1 MPGSVGQ
8 SVHLFM
14 TSKAC
19 LMAFSHLKRKSRA
32 NVGQGA
38 FPQTWE
44 GWEWLELCNIFQPW
58 TFRILQQLFWLDK
71 AKRLSIITVIPILP
85 MSAGM
90 QHHNQH
96 LLSPHHQ
103 SRTSYGS
110 LKSDAWCK
118 NERRGTMISQWS
130 HASQRG
136 QHAHRSV
143 NPACI
148 EKSLYLVALVA
159 SHMSGLRGWL
169 GDHPTHPQCHID
181 LSDTCLCKLKSWEA
195 QVLLLSDPRQFVWRS
210 LLMQKGCEAFFCA
223 SCIIKE
229 EVQDLWPWTLFF
241 LSAII

>member
-32 NVGQGA
+32 NVDQGA

-44 GWEWLELCNIFQPW
+44 GWEWRELCNIFQPW
-58 TFRILQQLFWLDK
+58 TFRILQQLFWLAK
-71 AKRLSIITVIPILP
+71 AKKLSIITVIPILP

-110 LKSDAWCK
+110 LKSDVWCK
-118 NERRGTMISQWS
+118 NERRGTMISQWCTRLS
-130 HASQRG
+130 ADNTLTALWIQRALRN
-136 QHAHRSV
+136 HCTS
-143 NPACI
+143 
-148 EKSLYLVALVA
+148 SLWSLL
-159 SHMSGLRGWL
+159 
-169 GDHPTHPQCHID
+169 
-181 LSDTCLCKLKSWEA
+181 TCLVWE
-195 QVLLLSDPRQFVWRS
+195 
-210 LLMQKGCEAFFCA
+210 GG
-223 SCIIKE
+223 
-229 EVQDLWPWTLFF
+229 
-241 LSAII
+241 